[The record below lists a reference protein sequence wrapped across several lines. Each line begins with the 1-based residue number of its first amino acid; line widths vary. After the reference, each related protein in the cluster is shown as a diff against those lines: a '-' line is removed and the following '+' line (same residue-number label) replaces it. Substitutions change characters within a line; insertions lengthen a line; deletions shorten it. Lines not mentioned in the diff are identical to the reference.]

1 MNVKLKEEKEEKEEK
16 NNLILPEMDKTK
28 KYSLIIEL
36 DETLVHYYE
45 EGNNYVFPPICF
57 YHKIYIIFSI
67 F

>member
-45 EGNNYVFPPICF
+45 EGNNSFF
-57 YHKIYIIFSI
+57 
-67 F
+67 